1 MASRGGV
8 KCKSLILKE
17 TIEASR
23 RGVRTDLGL
32 DARRDGGF
40 GLAEQFAGSG
50 FIHVLLAAVVAD
62 EGGNIL
68 EDNRYACSVGKGD
81 AGLARE
87 CLAVFADGAVHFF
100 SQTETRLPARVGWI
114 VHGPDSLTFE
124 ARRDHAAG

>member
-1 MASRGGV
+1 MER
-8 KCKSLILKE
+8 KSLILKE
-17 TIEASR
+17 TVEASR

-87 CLAVFADGAVHFF
+87 CLAVFADGAVHVFF
-100 SQTETRLPARVGWI
+100 SDGNPAPSESRLDRTRARLAYVRG
-114 VHGPDSLTFE
+114 S
-124 ARRDHAAG
+124 